1 MKEKDLELEDWDPDF
16 DDGEPSVWA
25 AEWDGPEEPLEPEE
39 LEKEFLMM
47 TYRGNDV
54 FRWHWAEIK
63 ECVDTGSVSAF
74 LEKYSINDCVSD
86 DEKELLEFFRHWV
99 WFISMD
105 SKNKPANVFEAD
117 SAIEEIG
124 DDMLTEMDGEYAKL
138 GKESQL
144 TEAIKRTLH

>member
-1 MKEKDLELEDWDPDF
+1 MNEKDLDLEDWDPNF
-16 DDGEPSVWA
+16 DDGTPSVWS

-39 LEKEFLMM
+39 MEKEFLMM
-47 TYRGNDV
+47 TYKGKDV
-54 FRWHWAEIK
+54 FRWHWPEIK
-63 ECVDTGSVSAF
+63 ECVDLGSVSDF
-74 LEKYSINDCVSD
+74 LEKYNIHDCVSD
-86 DEKELLEFFRHWV
+86 DEQELLEFFRHWV

-124 DDMLTEMDGEYAKL
+124 DDELAEMDSEYAKL

-144 TEAIKRTLH
+144 TQAVKRTLH